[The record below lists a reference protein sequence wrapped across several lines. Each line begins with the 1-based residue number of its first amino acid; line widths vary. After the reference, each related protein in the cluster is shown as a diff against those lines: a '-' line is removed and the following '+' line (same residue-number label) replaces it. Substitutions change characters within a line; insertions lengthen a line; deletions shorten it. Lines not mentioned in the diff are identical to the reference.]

1 MKQKQKVSTNWRNI
15 LLLVI
20 LVLAVYV
27 LAPQLSAFHGSLS
40 AIADAN
46 FTLLLFALCS
56 IFVAVLCAALTYKQ
70 LIFTPIPYTRIAIV
84 QYAGMFIN
92 RLVPAGVG
100 GISLFIDFLY
110 HQKHT
115 LARASGVV
123 AMNTGIGLIGHAI
136 LCFIAL
142 SIFGNSILPNE
153 VWSLEKILLY
163 FSVVGAIVLVIV
175 VLLQRTKPIGKIS
188 SFFHQVA
195 KTLVLYRAR
204 KMAILRAVICAMSNT
219 TFHALALFLAMRAF
233 DVDLHM
239 ATALIVL
246 TGGVFAATVTPTP
259 GGVVGA
265 EAGLTAVLIAYG
277 IDSSVALAVALSYRL
292 VSYWLP
298 IIPGIFAFLYAQ
310 KRKYI

>member
-1 MKQKQKVSTNWRNI
+1 MV
-15 LLLVI
+15 

-27 LAPQLSAFHGSLS
+27 LAPQLSAFHGSIN

-46 FTLLLFALCS
+46 FALLFFALCS
-56 IFVAVLCAALTYKQ
+56 IFAAVLSAALTYKQ
-70 LIFTPIPYTRIAIV
+70 LIFSSIPYTRIAVV

-115 LARASGVV
+115 FARASGVV

-136 LCFIAL
+136 LCIVAL
-142 SIFGNSILPNE
+142 SIFGDSILPGE
-153 VWSLEKILLY
+153 LWSLEKILLY
-163 FSVVGAIVLVIV
+163 FSAVGVIASVIV

-195 KTLVLYRAR
+195 KTFSLYRTR
-204 KMAILRAVICAMSNT
+204 KMAVLRAIVCAMLNT
-219 TFHALALFLAMRAF
+219 AFHALALFLAMHAF
-233 DVDLHM
+233 DVDLPV
-239 ATALIVL
+239 ATALVVL

-277 IDSSVALAVALSYRL
+277 IDSSVALAIALSYRL

-298 IIPGIFAFLYAQ
+298 IIPGIFAFLYIQ